1 MTTTVKPIDDRYHDL
16 LTNPIIMALATTLS
30 DGTPQVTPVWF
41 SYEDGYICFNTAA
54 GRVKDKAIKARP
66 YVAVTIVDPTNDYRY
81 LAIRGPV
88 EVIDDPAVGRQ
99 HINELNAKYCG
110 NPVYPGPIEEQRV
123 KFRMAPEHV
132 FAAG

>member
-1 MTTTVKPIDDRYHDL
+1 MTTPKAIPDQYHDL
-16 LTNPIIMALATTLS
+16 LQGPVLMALATTLS

-66 YVAVTIVDPTNDYRY
+66 YVAVTMVDPKNPYRY

-88 EVIDDPAVGRQ
+88 EILDDPAIGRQ
-99 HINELNAKYCG
+99 HINALSAKYTG
-110 NPVYPGPIEEQRV
+110 NATYPGPIEEQRV
-123 KFRMAPEHV
+123 KFRMAPAHV
-132 FAAG
+132 FTAG

>member
-1 MTTTVKPIDDRYHDL
+1 MTEMLKPIDERYHDL
-16 LTNPIIMALATTLS
+16 LTKPIIMALATTLS

-41 SYEDGYICFNTAA
+41 SYEDGYICFNTAV

-66 YVAVTIVDPTNDYRY
+66 YVAVTIVDPQNGQRY

-99 HINELNAKYCG
+99 HINELNAKYRG
-110 NPVYPGPIEEQRV
+110 DPVFPGPANQQRV

-132 FAAG
+132 FAEE

>member
-1 MTTTVKPIDDRYHDL
+1 MAVPKPIPEPYHDL
-16 LTNPIIMALATTLS
+16 LQGAILAALATTLS

-41 SYEDGYICFNTAA
+41 SYEDGYICLNTLA

-66 YVAVTIVDPTNDYRY
+66 YVAVTIVDPANPYRY

-88 EVIDDPAVGRQ
+88 EVIDDPAIGRQ
-99 HINELNAKYCG
+99 HINALSAKYLG
-110 NPVYPGPIEEQRV
+110 EPIYSGPPEERRV